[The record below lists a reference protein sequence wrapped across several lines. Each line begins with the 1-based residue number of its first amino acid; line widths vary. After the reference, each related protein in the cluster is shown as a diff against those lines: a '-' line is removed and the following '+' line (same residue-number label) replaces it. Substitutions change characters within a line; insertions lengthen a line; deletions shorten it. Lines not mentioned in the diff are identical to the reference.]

1 MKFITIFLLLVF
13 YILFKCFKLYKIYD
27 QKKVIIKYDDIP
39 IMKEKKKEDFKI
51 EFEPFNNTNIYEF
64 GIFKTNYFRHPNE
77 LDLFLSE
84 LLNNMTIL
92 DLGCGMLESD
102 LYFLEKYKK
111 LKIHAVTRCEKKYEK
126 EILNIIKSKNV
137 SNNIFPYFKDF
148 DKLGGIFEKN
158 FFDRILFI
166 ESINYSKNIN
176 NLLTLIRPLLKNN
189 GKIYIRTIIKPKT
202 DSKYLNK
209 KYKEIEDKLNFKL
222 YTHEN
227 IISLLQMNN
236 FIDIKYSSIPLLFS
250 DNFSNI
256 FFYLTLRKLKLL
268 SFSYFFPSLSILSGI
283 YIATKK
289 E

>member
-1 MKFITIFLLLVF
+1 MKFITIFLLIVF
-13 YILFKCFKLYKIYD
+13 YILFKCFKVYKIYD
-27 QKKVIIKYDDIP
+27 QKKILIKYDDIP
-39 IMKEKKKEDFKI
+39 SIKTKINDDFKM

-77 LDLFLSE
+77 LDLYLSE

-102 LYFLEKYKK
+102 LYFLKKYNN
-111 LKIHAVTRCEKKYEK
+111 LKIHAVTRCEKKYEE
-126 EILNIIKSKNV
+126 EILDIIKKNDV
-137 SNNIFPYFKDF
+137 NNNIYPYFKDF
-148 DKLGGIFEKN
+148 DKLGGVFNKN

-166 ESINYSKNIN
+166 ESINYSKDIN
-176 NLLTLIRPLLKNN
+176 NLLGLIRPLLKND

-209 KYKEIEDKLNFKL
+209 KYEEIEDKLKFNL

-227 IISLLQMNN
+227 MISLLQKNN
-236 FIDIKYSSIPLLFS
+236 FIDIKYSSIPLIFS
-250 DNFSNI
+250 DNFSNL

-268 SFSYFFPSLSILSGI
+268 SFSYFLPSLSILSGM